1 MSKILRTL
9 MYFLV
14 VGTFIVSVSSCKKDD
29 DTPVQNGTGTVT
41 GTVTDE
47 GGAPIDGVSVKISG
61 LNETDLTA
69 TTGAD
74 GKFTVSN
81 VSVKSHS
88 VTFSKTGWQT
98 TSKSVSANDF
108 KDNVATVNASLVNA
122 SGKIMGKIVDA
133 KNDNAPLEG
142 VAVSV
147 GAAGS
152 ATSAADGTYTIE
164 NLVPGA
170 FSVSFTKANYT
181 TVTRTVAATDFVS
194 NVATLDVTMGANE
207 VLRGMTA
214 EDLQGARKWY
224 YNEYRGGRNADDY
237 PHFDWACDYMAASFV
252 FSGQWEEQN
261 EGTTLQIRNG
271 EADQANPADLDV
283 FDSYTYGSKKITA
296 DNKIMSLRV
305 RTHNADDAAP
315 ANFGVQVVDLSAPE
329 ATAVKI
335 GENRT
340 YGNENYT
347 DLDFDLSAYVG
358 KEVIIAIGI
367 YRAATGDYYKQL
379 VLRAVRFANAKVTG
393 TADWLPGTE
402 VVANWKL
409 TKETVAST
417 TPQTVYSFTGISP
430 VGGNRDNYIDGYK
443 TWQGVNHVGAEWFFA
458 PLKKDPEPF
467 ANEGYLIKT
476 RNISDV
482 STTVPEAYMYAK
494 FSISAGHDQ
503 LVFSTRN
510 FDGTNFTFFKVS
522 AVEDDG
528 TVTHVEPSSHV
539 AEQASAVSDGVWKFI
554 NNKGDVSVPTDYA
567 TFTYDLSAFDGKDVT
582 IVIGVYNGAANT
594 GENKL
599 VFHSIDLN

>member
-9 MYFLV
+9 MAFLV

-29 DTPVQNGTGTVT
+29 DTPTQNGAGTVS
-41 GTVTDE
+41 GTVTDD
-47 GGAPIDGVSVKISG
+47 GGAPIDGVAVKISG
-61 LNETDLTA
+61 INETDLTA

-74 GKFTVSN
+74 GKYSVSN

-122 SGKIMGKIVDA
+122 SGKITGKIVDA
-133 KNDNAPLEG
+133 KNDDAPLEG

-152 ATSAADGTYTIE
+152 VTSAADGTYTIE

-170 FSVSFTKANYT
+170 FSVSFTKANYV
-181 TVTRTVAATDFVS
+181 TVTRSVAATDFVA
-194 NVATLDVTMGANE
+194 NVATVNVTMGANE

-214 EDLQGARKWY
+214 EDLDGARKWY

-252 FSGQWEEQN
+252 FSGNWEEQN
-261 EGTTLQIRNG
+261 EGTTLQSRNG
-271 EADQANPADLDV
+271 EGDQANPADLDV
-283 FDSYTYGSKKITA
+283 FDSYTYGSKMITA
-296 DNKIMSLRV
+296 DNKILSVRM
-305 RTHNADDAAP
+305 RTHGP
-315 ANFGVQVVDLSAPE
+315 TGVTPLVWGVQVVDLSAAEPAAMKVGDNISYDSE
-329 ATAVKI
+329 D
-335 GENRT
+335 
-340 YGNENYT
+340 YT
-347 DLDFDLSAYVG
+347 DVEFDLSAYVG
-358 KEVIIAIGI
+358 KEVIIAIGL
-367 YRAATGDYYKQL
+367 YRGATGDYYKQL
-379 VLRAVRFANAKVTG
+379 VLRAVRFANAKVSGTG
-393 TADWLPGTE
+393 DWLPGTE
-402 VVANWKL
+402 VIANWKL

-417 TPQTVYSFTGISP
+417 MPQTVYSFTGISP
-430 VGGNRDNYIDGYK
+430 TGGNRDNYIDGYK
-443 TWQGVNHVGAEWFFA
+443 TWQGVNHIGAEWFFA

-467 ANEGYLIKT
+467 ASEGYLIKT
-476 RNISDV
+476 RNVSDV
-482 STTVPEAYMYAK
+482 STTVPEAYVYSK

-503 LVFSTRN
+503 LQFSTRN
-510 FDGTNFTFFKVS
+510 FDGTNFTFFKIT
-522 AVEDDG
+522 AIENDG
-528 TVTHVEPSSHV
+528 TVTQVEPSNNT
-539 AEQASAVSDGVWKFI
+539 ATQASAVSDGVWKFI
-554 NNKGDVSVPTDYA
+554 NNAGDAADPDSYA

-599 VFHSIDLN
+599 VFHTIILN

>member
-1 MSKILRTL
+1 

-29 DTPVQNGTGTVT
+29 DNPVQTGAGTVT

-47 GGAPIDGVSVKISG
+47 GGAPIDGVSVKVSG
-61 LNETDLTA
+61 LNEADVTA

-74 GKFTVSN
+74 GKYTVSN

-88 VTFSKTGWQT
+88 VTFSKSGWQT

-122 SGKIMGKIVDA
+122 SGKITGKVVDA

-142 VAVSV
+142 VAVTV

-152 ATSAADGTYTIE
+152 ATTAADGTYSIE

-181 TVTRTVAATDFVS
+181 TVTRTVAATDFVA
-194 NVATLDVTMGANE
+194 NVATVDVTMGATE

-214 EDLQGARKWY
+214 QDLQGARKWY

-237 PHFDWACDYMAASFV
+237 PHFDWACDYMSASFV

-296 DNKIMSLRV
+296 DNKIMSLRI

-315 ANFGVQVVDLSAPE
+315 ANFGVQVIDLSAAEP
-329 ATAVKI
+329 TAVKI
-335 GENRT
+335 GDNRT
-340 YGNENYT
+340 YGSPDYT

-393 TADWLPGTE
+393 TGDWLPGTE
-402 VVANWKL
+402 VVSNWKL
-409 TKETVAST
+409 TKENVASIM
-417 TPQTVYSFTGISP
+417 PQTVYSFTGISP
-430 VGGNRDNYIDGYK
+430 TGGNRDNYIDGYK
-443 TWQGVNHVGAEWFFA
+443 TWQGVHHVGAEWFFA

-467 ANEGYLIKT
+467 AGEGYLIKT
-476 RNISDV
+476 RDTNET
-482 STTVPEAYMYAK
+482 STTVPESYLYAK
-494 FSISAGHDQ
+494 FSITAAHDQ
-503 LVFSTRN
+503 LQFSTRN
-510 FDGTNFTFFKVS
+510 FNTTNFTFFKITV
-522 AVEDDG
+522 VENDG
-528 TVTHVEPSSHV
+528 TVTHVEPSNNT
-539 AEQASAVSDGVWKFI
+539 AAQASAATDGVWKFI
-554 NNKGDVSVPTDYA
+554 NNNGDAGNPDGYA
-567 TFTYDLSAFDGKDVT
+567 TFTYDLSDFDGKDVT
-582 IVIGVYNGAANT
+582 IVIGVYNGAGST

-599 VFHSIDLN
+599 VFHTIELN